1 MISHLSIFTDFTSTE
16 KNSKSFKTVDLKSK
30 KGDKKGGREE
40 DDEDDDDDEEEEEEE
55 EEELYL
61 RPCPLISTAAVH
73 VGRYFLI
80 IGGFNNRYKER
91 AEVWVRCSTRDLH
104 LSYC

>member
-1 MISHLSIFTDFTSTE
+1 MTE
-16 KNSKSFKTVDLKSK
+16 KTSKSSKKVDLKSK
-30 KGDKKGGREE
+30 KGCKDKKKGGGEDEE
-40 DDEDDDDDEEEEEEE
+40 DDDEDDDGDDDEEEEEE
-55 EEELYL
+55 LYV

-91 AEVWVRCSTRDLH
+91 AEVWVRYF
-104 LSYC
+104 SYDSHTNT